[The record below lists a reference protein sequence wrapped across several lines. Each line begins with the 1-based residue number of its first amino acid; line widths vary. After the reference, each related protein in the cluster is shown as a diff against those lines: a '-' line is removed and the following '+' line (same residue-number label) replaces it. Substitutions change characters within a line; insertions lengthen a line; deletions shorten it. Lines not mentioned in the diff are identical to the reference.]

1 MQAEDLVQE
10 VFARFWHRRDRL
22 QVHTSLGAY
31 LHRMTVNEAIS
42 YLRKQKK
49 WQTEELDPARESGSV
64 VAPSGEEQLA
74 ASDLQQQ
81 IDRALQRL
89 PLRCRTVF
97 LLSRKDRLSYKE
109 IAEQLEIS
117 VKTVENQMGKALR
130 IMREELNEYL

>member
-10 VFARFWHRRDRL
+10 VFVRFWQRRDRL

-42 YLRKQKK
+42 YLRRQKK
-49 WQTEELDPARESGSV
+49 WQTEELDSAREVGTPI
-64 VAPSGEEQLA
+64 APSAEQQLA
-74 ASDLQQQ
+74 AADLQRQ
-81 IDRALQRL
+81 IDRALGRL

-130 IMREELNEYL
+130 IMREELKEYL